1 MMKKTLL
8 LPALIF
14 ALNAVSQ
21 NNPVAQ
27 TFRDTRVINGHSVE
41 TSPLGEMK
49 FIISHRFG
57 YVNTGAYEMF
67 GFDQS
72 TIRLGLDY
80 GFSDRFTV
88 GIGRSSYQKTLDGFA
103 KYRLLKQKENGFP
116 LSLTAFSSINC
127 NTLKWENPERDNFFT
142 SRLSYSHQ
150 LIFARKFS
158 DAFSW
163 QLMPTL
169 VHLNLVP
176 TVNDE
181 HDIIALGSATRLQ
194 VSKSISLT
202 TEYYYVITEQL
213 AQGLRNALAIGVD
226 IETKGHVFQLHLSNS
241 RGMIEK
247 FFITD
252 TQGRWEKGEISLGFN
267 ITRDFRLRGR

>member
-1 MMKKTLL
+1 MKINILFLL
-8 LPALIF
+8 ALWGSSV
-14 ALNAVSQ
+14 AAQNEVVS
-21 NNPVAQ
+21 Q

-57 YVNTGAYEMF
+57 YINQGAYELF

-80 GFSDRFTV
+80 GISDRLTV
-88 GIGRSSYQKTLDGFA
+88 GIGRSSYQKTLDGFG
-103 KYRLLKQKENGFP
+103 KYRVLKQKKGGMP
-116 LSLTAFSSINC
+116 ISLSAMSTINC
-127 NTLKWENPERDNFFT
+127 NTLKWEVPERNNFFT
-142 SRLSYSHQ
+142 SRLSYASQ
-150 LIFARKFS
+150 LIIAKKFS
-158 DAFSW
+158 DSFSW
-163 QLMPTL
+163 QIMPTL

-176 TVNDE
+176 TSKDK
-181 HDIIALGSATRLQ
+181 HDIIAIGSATRYQ
-194 VSKSISLT
+194 ISKTISLT
-202 TEYYYVITEQL
+202 TEYYFVITEQL
-213 AQGLRNALAIGVD
+213 AQGLRNSLAIGID
-226 IETKGHVFQLHLSNS
+226 IETKGHVFQLHFSNS

-252 TQGRWEKGEISLGFN
+252 TRGRWEKAEISLGFN